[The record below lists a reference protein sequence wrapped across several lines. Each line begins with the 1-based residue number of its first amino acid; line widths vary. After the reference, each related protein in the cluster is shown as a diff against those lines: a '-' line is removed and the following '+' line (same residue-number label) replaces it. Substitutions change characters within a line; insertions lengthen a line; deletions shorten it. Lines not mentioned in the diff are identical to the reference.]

1 MSFIGLD
8 FGTDS
13 VRAIVVDASGDTLAE
28 AVRPYPR
35 WSEGRFIQAS
45 ASLFRQHPLDY
56 IEAMTDVVREVV
68 SHVDP
73 AEVRGIGVDTTGS
86 TPCLTDAT
94 GQPLALRPE
103 FADDPDAMFVL
114 WKDHTA
120 IEEERRINEVAH
132 SGDGA
137 DYTAYEGGIYS
148 CEWFW
153 SKVLHVIR
161 ANPRVRAAAAN
172 VVEHCDWIP
181 AVLVGGNP
189 VAGIRDQGSGVRGEC
204 RSADGSSAYP
214 KAVDEW
220 VDAVDFAHGKRQ
232 HAAGGPPALRQGDPH
247 KTTTP
252 EPSNHQTVKP
262 SNETL
267 CPAAQRSRCAAGH
280 KAMWHASWGGLPPES
295 FFERVDPILVP
306 FRRVLPDETFTADNP
321 VGHLSP
327 EWAARFGLPETV
339 VVAGGILDGH
349 CGAVGAGVRPGTLV
363 KVCGTS
369 ACDFLVAKR
378 VDDVIP
384 GICGQVD
391 GSVVP
396 GFIGLEAG
404 QSAFGDVYAW
414 LRRFLSYAGDVSVA
428 ALSRDA
434 AAIAPGSTGIV
445 ALDWFNGRRTPYADS
460 SRTGAITGLN
470 LGSTPPM
477 VFRALAEATVFGSK
491 AIVDH
496 FEEHGV
502 SVSEIVATGGISRKS
517 PFVMQMCAD
526 VLGRPVK
533 VAACE
538 QTCALGGAIFA
549 SVAAGVYHDVP
560 EAMTHMASGI
570 DQVYLPDAAAATAY
584 ACLYTKYR
592 RLAEAAAD
600 NR

>member
-13 VRAIVVDASGDTLAE
+13 VRAIVVDEAGRTLAE

-35 WSEGRFIQAS
+35 WSEGRFTKA
-45 ASLFRQHPLDY
+45 AEGLFRQHPLDY
-56 IEAMTDVVREVV
+56 IEAMTDVIREAV
-68 SHVDP
+68 SRVDP

-132 SGDGA
+132 SGDGP
-137 DYTAYEGGIYS
+137 DYTAYEGGSYS

-153 SKVLHVIR
+153 SKVLHVLR
-161 ANPRVRAAAAN
+161 ANPRVRAAAAGA
-172 VVEHCDWIP
+172 VEHCDWIP
-181 AVLVGGNP
+181 AVLTGGKT
-189 VAGIRDQGSGVRGEC
+189 VAGNREQGTGNREQGTGNGEWG
-204 RSADGSSAYP
+204 ATP
-214 KAVDEW
+214 NPT
-220 VDAVDFAHGKRQ
+220 RQ
-232 HAAGGPPALRQGDPH
+232 SNLPSPISYLPSPISRAAAR
-247 KTTTP
+247 
-252 EPSNHQTVKP
+252 
-262 SNETL
+262 
-267 CPAAQRSRCAAGH
+267 RSRCAAGH
-280 KAMWHASWGGLPPES
+280 KAMWHASWGGLPPAS
-295 FFERVDPILVP
+295 FFERIDPLLVP
-306 FRRVLPDETFTADNP
+306 FRRALPDESFTADNP
-321 VGHLSP
+321 VGYLAP

-339 VVAGGILDGH
+339 IVAGGILDGH

-369 ACDFLVAKR
+369 ACDFLVAER

-445 ALDWFNGRRTPYADS
+445 ALDWFNGRRTPYADA

-496 FEEHGV
+496 FEEHGIP
-502 SVSEIVATGGISRKS
+502 VSEIVATGGISRKS

-533 VAACE
+533 AAACE

-549 SVAAGVYHDVP
+549 SVAAGVFLNVP
-560 EAMTHMASGI
+560 EAMAHMASGI
-570 DQVYLPDAAAATAY
+570 DREYRPDAATAAVY
-584 ACLYTKYR
+584 AELYAKYR
-592 RLAEAAAD
+592 QLAAAAAE
-600 NR
+600 RR

>member
-1 MSFIGLD
+1 MSFLGID

-13 VRAIVVDASGDTLAE
+13 VRALIVDGAGRTLAE
-28 AVRPYPR
+28 AVQPYPR
-35 WSEGRFIQAS
+35 WNEGRYIDAAS
-45 ASLFRQHPLDY
+45 GMFRQHPLDY

-68 SHVDP
+68 SHIDP

-94 GQPLALRPE
+94 GLPLALRPE

-132 SGDGA
+132 SGDGP

-153 SKVLHVIR
+153 SKVLHVVR
-161 ANPRVRAAAAN
+161 ANPRVRAAAAGA
-172 VVEHCDWIP
+172 VEHCDWIP
-181 AVLVGGNP
+181 ALL
-189 VAGIRDQGSGVRGEC
+189 AGS
-204 RSADGSSAYP
+204 
-214 KAVDEW
+214 
-220 VDAVDFAHGKRQ
+220 
-232 HAAGGPPALRQGDPH
+232 PAR
-247 KTTTP
+247 
-252 EPSNHQTVKP
+252 
-262 SNETL
+262 
-267 CPAAQRSRCAAGH
+267 RSRCTAGH

-295 FFERVDPILVP
+295 FFERVDPLLVP
-306 FRRVLPDETFTADNP
+306 FRRALPSESFTADNP

-339 VVAGGILDGH
+339 IVAGGILDGH

-369 ACDFLVAKR
+369 ACDFLVAER

-414 LRRFLSYAGDVSVA
+414 LRRFLSYAGDVSVD

-434 AAIAPGSTGIV
+434 AAVAPGSTGIV
-445 ALDWFNGRRTPYADS
+445 ALDWFNGRRTPYADT

-549 SVAAGVYHDVP
+549 SVAAGVYRDVP
-560 EAMTHMASGI
+560 EAMAHMASGI
-570 DQVYLPDAAAATAY
+570 DREYRPDAAVAAVY
-584 ACLYTKYR
+584 AELYSKYR
-592 RLAEAAAD
+592 ALAEAADAAD